1 MPEYY
6 YTQSPSSKSD
16 ERTIE
21 VCVAGLELRFVTD
34 AGVFSK
40 AELDD
45 GTKLLIE
52 SVLDDGSIVRGRVL
66 DLGCGWGPVGTTL
79 YLKNRDIDLVMSD
92 INERATELSKRNAQ
106 ANGANA
112 QVVQSDAFEKIE
124 GTFDC
129 IVTNPPI
136 RTGKQVIYGMFDT
149 AFERLN
155 EGGSLTIVIRKQQG
169 AESAFKHLNEVF
181 GNAKVIDKKK
191 SYWII
196 TARKTCN

>member
-6 YTQSPSSKSD
+6 YTQTPSSKSD
-16 ERTIE
+16 ERTIK
-21 VCVAGLELRFVTD
+21 VAVAGLELSFVTD

-52 SVLDDGSIVRGRVL
+52 AVLEDGTIVRGRVL
-66 DLGCGWGPVGTTL
+66 DLGCGWGPVGTAL
-79 YLKNRDIDLVMSD
+79 YLKNSDIELVMSD
-92 INERATELSKRNAQ
+92 INERAVELSKRNAQ
-106 ANGANA
+106 ANGAKA
-112 QVVQSDAFEKIE
+112 QVVQSDAFESID
-124 GTFDC
+124 GMFDC
-129 IVTNPPI
+129 IITNPPI

-149 AFERLN
+149 AYERLN
-155 EGGSLTIVIRKQQG
+155 DGGSLTIVIRKQQG